1 VQGEGPLLTIAE
13 VSVALAGF
21 SSVVIALRGVQPHAW
36 SAQDRV
42 GLGNVLA
49 VSLGTLVGSLVPFPL
64 AYLGASE
71 ALVWGVSTGAVGL
84 FILAGVGTLAFAAIA
99 RQVRPRTPRVFW
111 TIVPSGFVVA
121 PMLLLSSLDVLFPRG
136 PSLLLVGLIWALVG
150 AFAQLASFVLVT
162 WSGDS

>member
-36 SAQDRV
+36 SA
-42 GLGNVLA
+42 
-49 VSLGTLVGSLVPFPL
+49 
-64 AYLGASE
+64 
-71 ALVWGVSTGAVGL
+71 LVWGVSTAAVGL
-84 FILAGVGTLAFAAIA
+84 FILGGVGTLAFAAVA
-99 RQVRPRTPRVFW
+99 RRVRPRTPRVFW
-111 TIVPSGFVVA
+111 TMVPSGFVVA
-121 PMLLLSSLDVLFPRG
+121 PMLLLSSLDVLLPRG
-136 PSLLLVGLIWALVG
+136 PSLLLLGLIWALVG

>member
-49 VSLGTLVGSLVPFPL
+49 VSVGTLVGSLVPFPL

-71 ALVWGVSTGAVGL
+71 ALVWGVSTAAVGL
-84 FILAGVGTLAFAAIA
+84 FILGGVGTLAFAAVA
-99 RQVRPRTPRVFW
+99 RRVRPRTPRVFW
-111 TIVPSGFVVA
+111 TMVPSGFVVA
-121 PMLLLSSLDVLFPRG
+121 PMLLLSSLDVLLPRG
-136 PSLLLVGLIWALVG
+136 PSLLLLGLIWALVG